1 MNEAV
6 DTINRVLWRKHKRI
20 TIIVFA
26 CLMTAFT
33 WPQAFIDTTSFVL
46 MGMLSVSV
54 LVVPG
59 ILISAWVNASGSSSY
74 IKRAFEGNK
83 VRAIFAASLIG
94 AITPVCGVTVLPL
107 MVGLLSSGIPLAPVM
122 AFWLSSPITDPANF
136 FVTAATLGFHFA
148 IAKIIAALLI
158 GIFGGLSTATLSA
171 RLWIKSPLK
180 KGGLVAMLGKQ
191 SDCESTHFEYAI
203 WNHPERIARFNNE
216 LWAMTKLIVI
226 CLSLAFAAEDQM
238 QAHIQPETFVEYV
251 GKDSKWAIP
260 LAVLVGSPAYLDSY
274 AALPLTRGL
283 IDHGMSPGAAM
294 AFLVSGSVVSIWGA
308 IAIFP
313 ALRFGPFMFYLT
325 LAAVGSM
332 TVGWIYDWI
341 A

>member
-148 IAKIIAALLI
+148 IAKIIAALLTDRDFRGVEHCYVI
-158 GIFGGLSTATLSA
+158 RSTLDKIT
-171 RLWIKSPLK
+171 PK
-180 KGGLVAMLGKQ
+180 KRWSG
-191 SDCESTHFEYAI
+191 
-203 WNHPERIARFNNE
+203 R
-216 LWAMTKLIVI
+216 
-226 CLSLAFAAEDQM
+226 
-238 QAHIQPETFVEYV
+238 YV
-251 GKDSKWAIP
+251 GKTI
-260 LAVLVGSPAYLDSY
+260 
-274 AALPLTRGL
+274 GL
-283 IDHGMSPGAAM
+283 
-294 AFLVSGSVVSIWGA
+294 
-308 IAIFP
+308 
-313 ALRFGPFMFYLT
+313 R
-325 LAAVGSM
+325 
-332 TVGWIYDWI
+332 IYSL
-341 A
+341 